1 VTVWW
6 ILFFVAVGVVAVL
19 ALFGAFRLVRA
30 LVNTRESGP
39 PAWWAVLLAA
49 VVLLVV
55 PAVAVA
61 TYFVLPVPVTERT
74 LTQSIERETG
84 SAGLHNSSSCSGRP
98 GGAWRCSISDSSG
111 SGSVE
116 YAVTAGDQCW
126 HATLRTNDA
135 EGPMPARPEGCAT
148 LRDVRVFD

>member
-1 VTVWW
+1 M
-6 ILFFVAVGVVAVL
+6 L
-19 ALFGAFRLVRA
+19 AA
-30 LVNTRESGP
+30 
-39 PAWWAVLLAA
+39 AVLLA
-49 VVLLVV
+49 V

-74 LTQSIERETG
+74 LTKSIERETG
-84 SAGLHNSSSCSGRP
+84 SAGRYNSSSCSDRP
-98 GGAWRCSISDSSG
+98 GGGWRCSISDSSG

-126 HATLRTNDA
+126 QATLRTNDA

-148 LRDVRVFD
+148 LRDVEILE